1 MQHSFG
7 GAQYSACAG
16 VCAARSTAS
25 IRVHV
30 RCSFAL
36 ILTITIL
43 LSLHVAGGKL
53 FGMWY
58 CLAVHLHWELQGV
71 LIGDQR
77 LLSHRARV
85 LPYAWVLL

>member
-1 MQHSFG
+1 MRPGSFSSSRQG
-7 GAQYSACAG
+7 LDDACEFHATG
-16 VCAARSTAS
+16 LSIPLVRAFASAARSTAS
-25 IRVHV
+25 IHVHV

-58 CLAVHLHWELQGV
+58 CLAMHMHGSCGEL
-71 LIGDQR
+71 
-77 LLSHRARV
+77 
-85 LPYAWVLL
+85 